1 MRAAIYHG
9 REDVRIEELPDP
21 SPRAGEVVI
30 EVARAG
36 ICGTD
41 LHEYIAG
48 PMHAAPGVVIGHEY
62 SGTVV
67 GVGSGV
73 REFTEGDRVCGVGVF
88 GCGECGFCKQGAE
101 ALCGTVGFIGFAV
114 NGALARYA
122 SLPTK
127 ALFRIPDEISL
138 AEAAVVEPIASAY
151 HAVRRSGLAAGG
163 TVFIAGAG
171 PIGLA
176 LVQFSLAQGATQV
189 IVSEVSATRRVAAH
203 RVGATR
209 VIDPLAEDAV
219 EVVRTLT
226 NGNGVDVSFDAA
238 GVQPALD
245 AALGVLRPRGRL
257 MVVAIWEAPAGIDI
271 NRSVMREAN
280 IGFSF
285 CYEAQRQVPAILD
298 LLATGAISL
307 GELITDE
314 IPLDAVVSQ
323 GLEELRVNRDAHVKI
338 LIDPSA

>member
-1 MRAAIYHG
+1 MRAAVYHG

-48 PMHAAPGVVIGHEY
+48 PMHAAPGVVMGHEY

-67 GVGSGV
+67 GVGPDV
-73 REFTEGDRVCGVGVF
+73 HEFTEGDRVCGVGVF
-88 GCGECGFCKQGAE
+88 GCGECGSCKQGAE
-101 ALCGTVGFIGFAV
+101 ALCGTVGFIGFAL

-122 SLPTK
+122 SVSAK
-127 ALFRIPDEISL
+127 ALFRIPDDISL
-138 AEAAVVEPIASAY
+138 VEAAVVEPIASAY
-151 HAVRRSGLAAGG
+151 HAVRRSRLAAGE

-171 PIGLA
+171 AIGLA
-176 LVQFSLAQGATQV
+176 LVQFCLAQGATQI
-189 IVSEVSATRRVAAH
+189 IVSEVSASRRVAAH

-209 VIDPLAEDAV
+209 VIDPLVEDPV
-219 EVVRTLT
+219 EVVQTLT
-226 NGNGVDVSFDAA
+226 HGNGVDVSFDAA

-245 AALGVLRPRGRL
+245 AALSVLRPRGRL
-257 MVVAIWEAPAGIDI
+257 MVVAIWEAAAGIDI
-271 NRSVMREAN
+271 NRSIMREAN

-285 CYEAQRQVPAILD
+285 CYEAQSQVPAILT
-298 LLATGAISL
+298 LLSVGALSL
-307 GELITDE
+307 SELITDE

-323 GLEELRVNRDAHVKI
+323 GFEELRINRDAHIKI

>member
-1 MRAAIYHG
+1 M
-9 REDVRIEELPDP
+9 
-21 SPRAGEVVI
+21 
-30 EVARAG
+30 
-36 ICGTD
+36 
-41 LHEYIAG
+41 
-48 PMHAAPGVVIGHEY
+48 
-62 SGTVV
+62 
-67 GVGSGV
+67 
-73 REFTEGDRVCGVGVF
+73 
-88 GCGECGFCKQGAE
+88 
-101 ALCGTVGFIGFAV
+101 
-114 NGALARYA
+114 
-122 SLPTK
+122 PTK

-176 LVQFSLAQGATQV
+176 LVQFSLAEGATQV

-219 EVVRTLT
+219 EVVRMLT
-226 NGNGVDVSFDAA
+226 NGNGVDAA

-271 NRSVMREAN
+271 NRSVMREAD

-314 IPLDAVVSQ
+314 IPLDAVISQ
-323 GLEELRVNRDAHVKI
+323 GFEELRVNRDAHVKI

>member
-36 ICGTD
+36 GICGTD

-48 PMHAAPGVVIGHEY
+48 PMHAAPGGVVIGHEY

-88 GCGECGFCKQGAE
+88 GCGECGFCKQGGAE
-101 ALCGTVGFIGFAV
+101 ALCGAVGFIGFAV

-176 LVQFSLAQGATQV
+176 LVQFSLAEGATQV

-203 RVGATR
+203 RVGGATR

-219 EVVRTLT
+219 EVVRMLT

-245 AALGVLRPRGRL
+245 AALGVLRPPRGRL

-271 NRSVMREAN
+271 NRSVMREAD

-285 CYEAQRQVPAILD
+285 
-298 LLATGAISL
+298 LL
-307 GELITDE
+307 
-314 IPLDAVVSQ
+314 
-323 GLEELRVNRDAHVKI
+323 R
-338 LIDPSA
+338 SAKAGSGDS